1 MKIEKEWEEEEKVRK
16 RSKVMEVEDKNNEG
30 TGNYINEVKDTFP
43 FGCFLCRLPF
53 VDSVVIT
60 YAKHYLPK
68 RVLCSTFHHFEIHF
82 EVQGRITEEDV

>member
-1 MKIEKEWEEEEKVRK
+1 MIVEIRTEMKIEKEWEEGEKVRK

-43 FGCFLCRLPF
+43 FGCFLCRVSF

-60 YAKHYLPK
+60 YAKHYL
-68 RVLCSTFHHFEIHF
+68 RENCHLSLWFS
-82 EVQGRITEEDV
+82 